1 MFQLDVV
8 IVGGGPAGLNA
19 ALTLGRARRRVLLVD
34 SGQPRNAP
42 AQAVHGFLTRDGL
55 PPAELRRIGRDQLAP
70 YPSVEVRDTEVLDVH
85 ASAARDGSG
94 GGFAVTLADRS
105 VTRARRLLLATG
117 LVDQLPAIDGLA
129 ELWGTS
135 VLHCP
140 YCHGWE
146 VRDQA
151 LAVLGSDQRAIQLAA
166 HLTRFSP
173 DVALCTN
180 GAPPLDAASRHLL
193 AGLGVA
199 VREEPIQRLDG
210 DGGQLRRIV
219 FAAGPP
225 LARQAAFVRAPYRQ
239 RSDLPARLGCALLE
253 DGTVAVDDLG
263 RTSVPGVYAAG
274 DLARRPSLPFATAQ
288 VVMAAAAGATA
299 AVAIDQ
305 HLLLDD
311 LQPQARRQRTA
322 A

>member
-1 MFQLDVV
+1 MFELDVV

-34 SGQPRNAP
+34 GGQPRNAP
-42 AQAVHGFLTRDGL
+42 AQAVHGFLSRDGL
-55 PPAELRRIGRDQLAP
+55 PPAELRHIGREQLAR
-70 YPSVEVRDTEVLDVH
+70 YPTVEVRDTEVLNVQAIDEP
-85 ASAARDGSG
+85 DGNG

-117 LVDQLPAIDGLA
+117 LVDQLPPIDGLA
-129 ELWGTS
+129 ERWGRS

-151 LAVLGSDQRAIQLAA
+151 LAVLGAGPRAVQLAA

-180 GAPPLDAASRHLL
+180 GAPLDSDSRGLL

-199 VREEPIQRLDG
+199 VREEPVQRLDG
-210 DGGQLRRIV
+210 EGGRLDRVV

-225 LARQAAFVRAPYRQ
+225 LARHAVFVRAPYRQ

-263 RTSVPGVYAAG
+263 RTSIPGVHAAG

-305 HLLLDD
+305 QLLAED
-311 LQPQARRQRTA
+311 LQRQAHHRHA
-322 A
+322 AA

>member
-1 MFQLDVV
+1 MFQIDVV

-42 AQAVHGFLTRDGL
+42 AQAVHGFLTRDGT
-55 PPAELRRIGRDQLAP
+55 PPAELRRIGRQQLTP
-70 YPSVEVRDTEVLDVH
+70 YPTVEVRDTEVVDIQAL
-85 ASAARDGSG
+85 GEPG
-94 GGFAVTLADRS
+94 GGFVVTLADQS
-105 VTRARRLLLATG
+105 VTRTRRLLLATG
-117 LVDQLPAIDGLA
+117 LVDQLPPIDGLA
-129 ELWGTS
+129 KLWGRS

-140 YCHGWE
+140 YCHGFE
-146 VRDQA
+146 VQGQA
-151 LAVLGSDQRAIQLAA
+151 LAALGSDPRAIQLAA

-180 GAPPLDAASRHLL
+180 GAPLDAESLQLL
-193 AGLGVA
+193 TAIGVA
-199 VREEPIQRLDG
+199 VRTEPIQRLDG
-210 DGGQLRRIV
+210 DGGTLRRIV
-219 FAAGPP
+219 FTAGLP

-239 RSDLPARLGCALLE
+239 RSDLPVRLGCALLE
-253 DGTVAVDDLG
+253 DGTVAVDDFG
-263 RTSVPGVYAAG
+263 RTSVPGVFAAG
-274 DLARRPSLPFATAQ
+274 DLARRPSLPFAAAQ

-305 HLLLDD
+305 GLLADD
-311 LQPQARRQRTA
+311 LQAHRQPSA

>member
-1 MFQLDVV
+1 MFKIDVV

-34 SGQPRNAP
+34 AGQPRNAP
-42 AQAVHGFLTRDGL
+42 AQAVQGFLTRDGL
-55 PPAELRRIGRDQLAP
+55 APAELRRIGREQLAA
-70 YPSVEVRDTEVLDVH
+70 YPSVEVRDSEVVDVH
-85 ASAARDGSG
+85 VIGEPSG
-94 GGFAVTLADRS
+94 GFVVTLADHS

-117 LVDQLPAIDGLA
+117 LVDQLPPIDGLA
-129 ELWGTS
+129 ALWGTS

-151 LAVLGSDQRAIQLAA
+151 LAVLGSDPRAIQLAA

-180 GAPPLDAASRHLL
+180 GASPLDAASRRLL

-210 DGGQLRRIV
+210 EGGRLRRIV
-219 FAAGPP
+219 FAAGLP
-225 LARQAAFVRAPYRQ
+225 LARHAVFLRAPYRQ
-239 RSDLPARLGCALLE
+239 RSDLPAWLGCALLA
-253 DGTVAVDDLG
+253 DGTVQVDDLG
-263 RTSVPGVYAAG
+263 RTSAPGVYAAG
-274 DLARRPSLPFATAQ
+274 DLARRPSLPFAIAQ
-288 VVMAAAAGATA
+288 VVIAAAAGATA

-305 HLLLDD
+305 HLLADD
-311 LQPQARRQRTA
+311 LQAHHQRA

>member
-1 MFQLDVV
+1 MFELDVL

-34 SGQPRNAP
+34 GGQPRNAR
-42 AQAVHGFLTRDGL
+42 AQAVHGFLSRDGT
-55 PPAELRRIGRDQLAP
+55 PPAELRRIGRDQLAA
-70 YPSVEVRDTEVLDVH
+70 YPTVEVRETEVTDV
-85 ASAARDGSG
+85 RPIGGPG
-94 GGFAVTLADRS
+94 GGFGVTLADRS

-117 LVDQLPAIDGLA
+117 LADQLPAIDGLA

-146 VRDQA
+146 VCDQA
-151 LAVLGSDQRAIQLAA
+151 LAALGSDPRAVQLAA
-166 HLTRFSP
+166 HLRRFSP
-173 DVALCTN
+173 DVALLTN
-180 GAPPLDAASRHLL
+180 GTPLDPASRHLL
-193 AGLGVA
+193 AGLDVT
-199 VREEPIQRLDG
+199 VREEPIRRLDG
-210 DGGQLRRIV
+210 DDGRLRRIA

-225 LARQAAFVRAPYRQ
+225 LDRQALFVRAPYRQ
-239 RSDLPARLGCALLE
+239 RSDLPARLGVALLE
-253 DGTVAVDDLG
+253 DGTVAIDDLG

-305 HLLLDD
+305 GLLAED
-311 LQPQARRQRTA
+311 LQARRPRA

>member
-1 MFQLDVV
+1 MFHIDVV

-19 ALTLGRARRRVLLVD
+19 ALTLGRARRQVLLVD
-34 SGQPRNAP
+34 SGQPRNRP
-42 AQAVHGFLTRDGL
+42 AEAVHGFLTRDGL
-55 PPAELRRIGRDQLAP
+55 PPAELRRIAREQLAP
-70 YPSVEVRDTEVLDVH
+70 YPSVQVRDTEVLDV
-85 ASAARDGSG
+85 RIVGEPG
-94 GGFAVTLADRS
+94 GGFLVTLAEGS

-117 LVDQLPAIDGLA
+117 LADQLPPIDGLA
-129 ELWGTS
+129 ELWGKS

-146 VRDQA
+146 VREQT
-151 LAVLGSDQRAIQLAA
+151 LAVLGSDPRAIQLAA

-180 GAPPLDAASRHLL
+180 GAPLDAESRQLL

-199 VREEPIQRLDG
+199 VRTEPIQRLDG
-210 DGGQLRRIV
+210 TGGRLRQIV

-225 LARQAAFVRAPYRQ
+225 LDRQAAFVRAPYRQ

-253 DGTVAVDDLG
+253 DGTVGVDDLG

-305 HLLLDD
+305 GLLTDD
-311 LQPQARRQRTA
+311 LQARRHPA
-322 A
+322 AA

>member
-1 MFQLDVV
+1 VFQIDVV

-55 PPAELRRIGRDQLAP
+55 PPAELRRIGREQLAP
-70 YPSVEVRDTEVLDVH
+70 YPSVEVRNSEILDVQ
-85 ASAARDGSG
+85 AIGAPAGSG

-173 DVALCTN
+173 DVVLCTN
-180 GAPPLDAASRHLL
+180 GAAPLDAACLQLL

-210 DGGQLRRIV
+210 DGGRLRRIV

-239 RSDLPARLGCALLE
+239 RSPLPARLGCALLE
-253 DGTVAVDDLG
+253 DGTVQVDDLG

-305 HLLLDD
+305 HLLVDD
-311 LQPQARRQRTA
+311 LQLQARRQRTA

>member
-1 MFQLDVV
+1 MFQIDVV

-19 ALTLGRARRRVLLVD
+19 ALTLGRARRDVLLLD
-34 SGQPRNAP
+34 GGQPRNAP
-42 AQAVHGFLTRDGL
+42 AQAVHGFLSRDGL
-55 PPAELRRIGRDQLAP
+55 PPAELRRIARQQLAP
-70 YPSVEVRDTEVLDVH
+70 YQTVEVRDTEVVDAQALGE
-85 ASAARDGSG
+85 AG
-94 GGFAVTLADRS
+94 GGFAVTMADGS

-140 YCHGWE
+140 YCHGFE
-146 VRDQA
+146 VQGQA
-151 LAVLGSDQRAIQLAA
+151 LAVLGGDPRAIQLAA

-180 GAPPLDAASRHLL
+180 GTPLDPESRQLL

-199 VREEPIQRLDG
+199 VRAEPIQRLDG
-210 DGGQLRRIV
+210 TGGRLRRVV

-225 LARQAAFVRAPYRQ
+225 LARDAVFVRAPYRQ
-239 RSDLPARLGCALLE
+239 RSGLPARLGCALLE
-253 DGTVAVDDLG
+253 DGTVQVDDLG

-288 VVMAAAAGATA
+288 VVMAAAAGAIA

-305 HLLLDD
+305 GLLADD
-311 LQPQARRQRTA
+311 LQARRQRA
-322 A
+322 AA